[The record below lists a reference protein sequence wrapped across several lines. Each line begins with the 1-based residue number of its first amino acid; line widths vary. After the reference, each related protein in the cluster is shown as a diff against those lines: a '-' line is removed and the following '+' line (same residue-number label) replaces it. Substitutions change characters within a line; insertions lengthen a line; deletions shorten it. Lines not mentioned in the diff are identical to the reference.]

1 MAIGWRDDLL
11 TGVTEID
18 DQHRELFERFGSLL
32 TACKD
37 GKGNEEVLRLFTFL
51 DEYVI
56 SHFAAEERI
65 MRSCDYR
72 DYLEHRQ
79 QHQQFVRKLAEL
91 KRQFRDEG
99 AGLSLVI
106 STNQMMIE
114 WLTRH
119 IEKMDKEFAGQLGR

>member
-11 TGVTEID
+11 TGVREID
-18 DQHRELFERFGSLL
+18 EQHRELFARFGALL
-32 TACKD
+32 NACNE

-51 DEYVI
+51 DEYVV
-56 SHFAAEERI
+56 SHFSAEERI

-72 DYLEHRQ
+72 EYPEHRQ
-79 QHQQFVRKLAEL
+79 QHQKFIRDLGEL
-91 KRQFRDEG
+91 KRQFRDGG

-119 IEKMDKEFAGQLGR
+119 IEKMDKELAGHLGR

>member
-11 TGVTEID
+11 TGVREID
-18 DQHRELFERFGSLL
+18 EQHRELFARFGALL
-32 TACKD
+32 NACNE

-51 DEYVI
+51 DEYVV
-56 SHFAAEERI
+56 SHFSAEERI
-65 MRSCDYR
+65 MRSCGYPDYP
-72 DYLEHRQ
+72 EHRQ
-79 QHQQFVRKLAEL
+79 QHQKFVRDLGEL
-91 KRQFRDEG
+91 KQQFRDGG

-119 IEKMDKEFAGQLGR
+119 IEKMDKELAGHLAR

>member
-11 TGVTEID
+11 TGVREID
-18 DQHRELFERFGSLL
+18 DQHRELFGRFGALL
-32 TACKD
+32 NACNE

-51 DEYVI
+51 DEYVV
-56 SHFAAEERI
+56 SHFSAEERI
-65 MRSCDYR
+65 MRSCGYPDYP
-72 DYLEHRQ
+72 EHRQ
-79 QHQQFVRKLAEL
+79 QHQKFVRDLGEL
-91 KRQFRDEG
+91 KQQFRDGG

-119 IEKMDKEFAGQLGR
+119 IEKMDKELAGHLAR